1 MSAVEWTGALR
12 GGGPKAAT
20 GNHLPGTCLRL
31 AARGLAGGAWW
42 TPGEATVGAV
52 LTRAGIPSPG
62 SEQAGDLA
70 SQVDGWAL
78 RGKLP
83 SPEAG
88 VLRLRVQ
95 GEHGPVFT
103 MDRRR
108 GPAGWEYRLWTG
120 SAPSEGP
127 IRPPAPEAMP
137 LHAGPPR
144 RPAPAPA
151 APPERAPVA
160 HPGRTAAS
168 WIRPERVVSR
178 MEFQSPEGPLLSN
191 AEGEEEEAPTS
202 PPPPPPPPPPAV
214 KEAPVALHTDA
225 PQRHRGAEVLFPE
238 PAPVA
243 APAPAPD
250 TEQAPEAVSAPV
262 RKAPAAPRRPARAKA
277 PAAKAAPP
285 APSSPPAPTR
295 VGPAP
300 AELAPPLR
308 REVAEGPDLR
318 CRAPARCRR
327 RVAPGLH
334 LCPLHAREQSDS
346 GAPRPTVC
354 QAEGCEAPVLTRGLC
369 RRCYQRTWRRNRD
382 RELAGLLPEQP
393 QPVGG
398 ARRPPA
404 QRDQA
409 ARQIWHRLKIF
420 PAAGP
425 WEAAGDEAWVRRR
438 LLTGEVVARI
448 KPDGGKVGRWL
459 TWGCELHTPD
469 GAAVP
474 LDHPPRGLEQA
485 RSVADAHLRA
495 AGWGLA

>member
-1 MSAVEWTGALR
+1 MSAVEWSGALR
-12 GGGPKAAT
+12 GGGMKSAT
-20 GNHLPGTCLRL
+20 ANHLPGTCLRL
-31 AARGLAGGAWW
+31 AARGLAGGRWW
-42 TPGEATVGAV
+42 TPGEATLGAV
-52 LTRAGIPSPG
+52 LTRAGVPSPS

-103 MDRRR
+103 LDRRR
-108 GPAGWEYRLWTG
+108 GADGWEYRLWTG
-120 SAPSEGP
+120 AAPSEGP
-127 IRPPAPEAMP
+127 IRPPVPEATP

-144 RPAPAPA
+144 RPTPAPSAPA
-151 APPERAPVA
+151 EQAPVA

-178 MEFQSPEGPLLSN
+178 MERACREEPELDF
-191 AEGEEEEAPTS
+191 EEEAPTA
-202 PPPPPPPPPPAV
+202 PPPPPPPPPAV
-214 KEAPVALHTDA
+214 DVASAPPHADVVE
-225 PQRHRGAEVLFPE
+225 HRGAEVLSPE
-238 PAPVA
+238 PAPVEAPAA
-243 APAPAPD
+243 APAPT
-250 TEQAPEAVSAPV
+250 TEQAPEPVSTPA
-262 RKAPAAPRRPARAKA
+262 RRAPAAPRRAAKPKA
-277 PAAKAAPP
+277 TAAKAAPP
-285 APSSPPAPTR
+285 APSPPPAPVR
-295 VGPAP
+295 SGPAP
-300 AELAPPLR
+300 AELAPPR
-308 REVAEGPDLR
+308 RRPVAEGPDLR
-318 CRAPARCRR
+318 CRSTDGCRR
-327 RVAPGLH
+327 RVAPGLG
-334 LCPLHAREQSDS
+334 LCPLHAKKSLDE

-382 RELAGLLPEQP
+382 RELAGLLPERP

-404 QRDQA
+404 QLDQA

-425 WEAAGDEAWVRRR
+425 WEAAGDETWVRRR
-438 LLTGEVVARI
+438 LLSGAVVACI

-459 TWGCELHTPD
+459 TWACELHTPD
-469 GAAVP
+469 GAQVP
-474 LDHPPRGLEQA
+474 VNQPPRGLEQA
-485 RSVADAHLRA
+485 RSIADAHLRA